1 VKRTSWR
8 RLLDD
13 LVEIRPAPN
22 MHRIA
27 LRATLGVLAP
37 LLVLWSLD
45 RLDLS
50 VYVTFGAFTAVYGG
64 PWRTPHR
71 WRIHL
76 YHGAVLSAA
85 TISGALIALS
95 PARAWLG
102 IPLTA
107 VWASLAAALSDRQ
120 RWRPPG
126 PVLPVFAVSTC
137 SAIPTTP
144 ARLAEAVVVVLLT
157 AALAVA
163 LGVAEV
169 WLHRRSRPHEEPGPP
184 LVPPR
189 PERQRVQ
196 LIRCGVV
203 VALAGV
209 VATAS
214 GIGHPYWAMAAS
226 VVPLTVFTFRGQVVR
241 GVHRAVGTLI
251 GIGFAAVLLLVPLP
265 SLAVLFVIAAL
276 LACTEMMVVRHYG
289 LALVFIT
296 PLSLMSVH
304 LANPEPIPLLLQ
316 ERLVETLI
324 GVSIGLAA
332 AIITRDRTPAVAH

>member
-126 PVLPVFAVSTC
+126 PVLPVFAVSTR
-137 SAIPTTP
+137 P
-144 ARLAEAVVVVLLT
+144 AGRGRRRR
-157 AALAVA
+157 AADRG
-163 LGVAEV
+163 LGG
-169 WLHRRSRPHEEPGPP
+169 RPG
-184 LVPPR
+184 
-189 PERQRVQ
+189 
-196 LIRCGVV
+196 
-203 VALAGV
+203 
-209 VATAS
+209 
-214 GIGHPYWAMAAS
+214 
-226 VVPLTVFTFRGQVVR
+226 RG
-241 GVHRAVGTLI
+241 G
-251 GIGFAAVLLLVPLP
+251 
-265 SLAVLFVIAAL
+265 
-276 LACTEMMVVRHYG
+276 
-289 LALVFIT
+289 
-296 PLSLMSVH
+296 
-304 LANPEPIPLLLQ
+304 
-316 ERLVETLI
+316 
-324 GVSIGLAA
+324 GLAA
-332 AIITRDRTPAVAH
+332 PAEPSA